1 MLSSIYRISP
11 WISNIVTSDRIDMR
25 VEILEKDIANMDQI
39 DKDTA
44 EFSDITIVP
53 DDEQRN
59 SQQFLTILVI

>member
-1 MLSSIYRISP
+1 
-11 WISNIVTSDRIDMR
+11 MR

-53 DDEQRN
+53 DDAQRN
-59 SQQFLTILVI
+59 SPHFLTILVIWLEMPRE